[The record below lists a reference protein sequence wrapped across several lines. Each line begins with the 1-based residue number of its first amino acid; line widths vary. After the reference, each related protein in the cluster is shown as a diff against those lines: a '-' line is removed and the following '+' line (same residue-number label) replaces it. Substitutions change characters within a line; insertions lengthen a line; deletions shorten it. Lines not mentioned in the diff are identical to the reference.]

1 MRFAEQ
7 WSWCTVETVRDVTP
21 TIREFRLRPE
31 NGRVLPYP
39 AGSHIGVT
47 VLIDGQPARR
57 SYSLVENGDA
67 ATYRIAVRLAP
78 DSRGGSRGMWKLRA
92 GARIEISTPAS
103 LLEIDWTRK
112 NYCLIAGGIGITPIT
127 GIAAAL
133 RRRNIDAALHYAVK
147 SRGDAAFLD
156 ELSALLGDRL
166 TVHASDEGTRLD
178 LEATFRALPD
188 DAIAIMCGPMR
199 MLEAARRAWND
210 PGRAPADLRYET
222 FGSSGL
228 KPTAEFRVRLRGAD
242 TELVVPQNSSML
254 DALNDAGFEV
264 ISDCQRGECGV
275 CAVDVVA
282 VDGEID
288 HRDVFFSDQQKH
300 DNRKICPCVSRAIG
314 VVTIDTLY
322 RPEAAHIVSTPN
334 ARCAPRSGH

>member
-7 WSWCTVETVRDVTP
+7 WSWCTVETVRDVTT
-21 TIREFRLRPE
+21 TIRELRLRPE
-31 NGRVLPYP
+31 NGRVPSYP

-67 ATYRIAVRLAP
+67 GTYRIAVRLAP
-78 DSRGGSRGMWKLRA
+78 DGRGGSRGMWSLQA
-92 GARIEISTPAS
+92 GARIEISNPAS
-103 LLEIDWTRK
+103 LIEIDWTRK

-133 RRRNIDAALHYAVK
+133 RRRNIDASLHYAVK

-166 TVHASDEGTRLD
+166 IVHASDEGARLD
-178 LEATFRALPD
+178 LEPTFRALPD

-199 MLEAARRAWND
+199 MLEAARRTWND
-210 PGRAPADLRYET
+210 LGRAPADLRYET

-228 KPTAEFRVRLRGAD
+228 KPTAEFRVRLKGTDA
-242 TELVVPQNSSML
+242 ELVVPQNSSML
-254 DALNDAGFEV
+254 DALNGAGFEV

-282 VDGEID
+282 VEGEID
-288 HRDVFFSDQQKH
+288 HRDVFFSDRQKH

-322 RPEAAHIVSTPN
+322 RPEAVN
-334 ARCAPRSGH
+334 R

>member
-1 MRFAEQ
+1 MEL
-7 WSWCTVETVRDVTP
+7 V
-21 TIREFRLRPE
+21 
-31 NGRVLPYP
+31 
-39 AGSHIGVT
+39 H
-47 VLIDGQPARR
+47 RR
-57 SYSLVENGDA
+57 SYPRRDAHDPRIQAASRERPRAALPGRQPYRRHRADRRTARAALLSLVENGDA
-67 ATYRIAVRLAP
+67 GTYRIAVRLAP
-78 DSRGGSRGMWKLRA
+78 DSRGGSRGMWSLQA
-92 GARIEISTPAS
+92 GARIETSNPAS
-103 LLEIDWTRK
+103 LLEIDWSRQ

-127 GIAAAL
+127 GSPPPCAAGIST
-133 RRRNIDAALHYAVK
+133 RALHYAVK

-166 TVHASDEGTRLD
+166 IVHASDEGARLD
-178 LEATFRALPD
+178 LNATFRALPD
-188 DAIAIMCGPMR
+188 DAIAIICGPMR

-210 PGRAPADLRYET
+210 LGRAPADLRYET

-228 KPTAEFRVRLRGAD
+228 KPTAEFRVRLKDTD

-254 DALNDAGFEV
+254 DALNGAGFEV

-282 VDGEID
+282 VEGEID

-322 RPEAAHIVSTPN
+322 RPEAHAH
-334 ARCAPRSGH
+334 

>member
-1 MRFAEQ
+1 MRFTEQ
-7 WSWCTVETVRDVTP
+7 WSWCTVESISDVTP
-21 TIREFRLRPE
+21 KIREFRLRPD
-31 NGRVLPYP
+31 NGRVPPHP

-67 ATYRIAVRLAP
+67 GTYRIAVRLAP
-78 DSRGGSRGMWKLRA
+78 DSRGGSRGMWNLRA
-92 GARIEISTPAS
+92 GARIEISNPAS

-112 NYCLIAGGIGITPIT
+112 TYCLIAGGIGITPIT

-133 RRRNIDAALHYAVK
+133 HRRSIDAVLHYAVK
-147 SRGDAAFLD
+147 SRGNAAFLD

-166 TVHASDEGTRLD
+166 IVHASDEGARLD
-178 LEATFRALPD
+178 LEATFHALPA

-210 PGRAPADLRYET
+210 IGRAPADLRYET

-228 KPTAEFRVRLRGAD
+228 KPTAEFRVRLKDTG

-254 DALNDAGFEV
+254 DALNGAGFEV

-275 CAVDVVA
+275 CAIDVVA

-314 VVTIDTLY
+314 IVTIDTLY
-322 RPEAAHIVSTPN
+322 RPEAAH
-334 ARCAPRSGH
+334 R

>member
-7 WSWCTVETVRDVTP
+7 WNWCTVETIRDVTP

-31 NGRVLPYP
+31 TGRVTPCTP
-39 AGSHIGVT
+39 GSHIT
-47 VLIDGQPARR
+47 VSLLIDGQPARR
-57 SYSLVENGDA
+57 SYSLVENKDG

-78 DSRGGSRGMWKLRA
+78 DSRGGSRGMWSLQP
-92 GARIEISTPAS
+92 GARIEATNPTS
-103 LLEIDWTRK
+103 LLEIDWSRK

-127 GIAAAL
+127 SIAAAL
-133 RRRNIDAALHYAVK
+133 RRRNIDVPLHYAMK

-156 ELSALLGDRL
+156 ELTALLGDRL
-166 TVHASDEGTRLD
+166 IAYASDEGARLD
-178 LEATFRALPD
+178 LDATFRALPD
-188 DAIAIMCGPMR
+188 DAIAIICGPMR

-210 PGRAPADLRYET
+210 LGRAPADLRYET

-228 KPTAEFRVRLRGAD
+228 KPTAEFRVRLKDTD
-242 TELVVPQNSSML
+242 TELVVPPNSSML
-254 DALNDAGFEV
+254 DALNGAGFEV

-275 CAVDVVA
+275 CAVDVIA

-300 DNRKICPCVSRAIG
+300 ENRKICPCVSRAIG

-322 RPEAAHIVSTPN
+322 RADAA
-334 ARCAPRSGH
+334 

>member
-7 WSWCTVETVRDVTP
+7 WSWCTVESISDVTP

-31 NGRVLPYP
+31 SGHVAPYP
-39 AGSHIGVT
+39 AGSHIGVA

-67 ATYRIAVRLAP
+67 GTYRIAVRLAP
-78 DSRGGSRGMWKLRA
+78 DSRGGSRGMWNLRA
-92 GARIEISTPAS
+92 GARIEISNPAS

-133 RRRNIDAALHYAVK
+133 RRRNIDAPLRYAVK
-147 SRGDAAFLD
+147 SRGDAAFLG
-156 ELSALLGDRL
+156 ELSALLGDL
-166 TVHASDEGTRLD
+166 LIVHASDEGARLD
-178 LEATFRALPD
+178 LDATFRALPD

-210 PGRAPADLRYET
+210 GGRAPADLRYET

-228 KPTAEFRVRLRGAD
+228 KPTAEFRVRLKDTD

-254 DALNDAGFEV
+254 DALNAAGFEV

-275 CAVDVVA
+275 CAVDVIA

-288 HRDVFFSDQQKH
+288 HRDVFFSDQQKQ

-322 RPEAAHIVSTPN
+322 RAEAV
-334 ARCAPRSGH
+334 

>member
-7 WSWCTVETVRDVTP
+7 WSWCTVESIRDVTP
-21 TIREFRLRPE
+21 TIREFRLRPD
-31 NGRVLPYP
+31 NGRVAPCP
-39 AGSHIGVT
+39 PGSHISVN

-57 SYSLVENGDA
+57 CYSLVENSDHSA
-67 ATYRIAVRLAP
+67 YRIAVRLAP
-78 DSRGGSRGMWKLRA
+78 DSRGGSRGMWSLQQ
-92 GARIEISTPAS
+92 GARIEATNPTS

-127 GIAAAL
+127 SIAAAL
-133 RRRNIDAALHYAVK
+133 RRQNIEAPLYYAVK

-156 ELSALLGDRL
+156 ELTTLLGDRL
-166 TVHASDEGTRLD
+166 TLCASDEGGRIDLD
-178 LEATFRALPD
+178 ATFRMLPD
-188 DAIAIMCGPMR
+188 DAIAIICGPMR
-199 MLEAARRAWND
+199 MLEAARRTWND
-210 PGRAPADLRYET
+210 LGRAPSDLRYET

-228 KPTAEFRVRLRGAD
+228 KPTAEFRVRLKDTG
-242 TELVVPQNSSML
+242 TELVVPPNSSML
-254 DALNDAGFEV
+254 DALNGAGFEV

-282 VDGEID
+282 VEGEID

-300 DNRKICPCVSRAIG
+300 ENRKICPCVSRAIG

-322 RPEAAHIVSTPN
+322 RADAA
-334 ARCAPRSGH
+334 

>member
-7 WSWCTVETVRDVTP
+7 WSWCTVESISDVTP
-21 TIREFRLRPE
+21 KIREFRLRPD
-31 NGRVLPYP
+31 NGRVPPHP

-57 SYSLVENGDA
+57 SYSLVENSDA
-67 ATYRIAVRLAP
+67 GTYRIAVRLAP
-78 DSRGGSRGMWKLRA
+78 ESRGGSRGMWNLRA
-92 GARIEISTPAS
+92 GARIEISNPAS

-112 NYCLIAGGIGITPIT
+112 TYCLIAGGIGITPIT

-133 RRRNIDAALHYAVK
+133 HRRSIDAVLHYAVK
-147 SRGDAAFLD
+147 SRGNAAFLD

-166 TVHASDEGTRLD
+166 IVHASDEGARLD
-178 LEATFRALPD
+178 LEATFHALPA

-210 PGRAPADLRYET
+210 LGRAPADLRYET

-228 KPTAEFRVRLRGAD
+228 KPTAEFRVRLKDTG

-254 DALNDAGFEV
+254 DALNGAGFEV

-275 CAVDVVA
+275 CAIDVVA

-322 RPEAAHIVSTPN
+322 RPEATH
-334 ARCAPRSGH
+334 R

>member
-7 WSWCTVETVRDVTP
+7 WSWCVIETVRDVTP
-21 TIREFRLRPE
+21 AIREFRLRPE
-31 NGRVLPYP
+31 KGRVLPYP

-47 VLIDGQPARR
+47 VLIEGQPARR
-57 SYSLVENGDA
+57 CYSLVENADA
-67 ATYRIAVRLAP
+67 NTYRIAVRLAP
-78 DSRGGSRGMWKLRA
+78 DSRGGSRGMWDLRA
-92 GARIEISTPAS
+92 GARIEISNPAS

-112 NYCLIAGGIGITPIT
+112 NYCLIAGGIGITPIS

-133 RRRNIDAALHYAVK
+133 RRRHIDAPLHYAVK
-147 SRGDAAFLD
+147 SRSDAAFLD
-156 ELSALLGDRL
+156 ELLALLGDRL
-166 TVHASDEGTRLD
+166 TVYASDEGHRLD

-210 PGRAPADLRYET
+210 LGRAPADLRYET

-228 KPTAEFRVRLRGAD
+228 KPTAEFRVRLKD
-242 TELVVPQNSSML
+242 TEAELVVPQNSSML
-254 DALNDAGFEV
+254 DALNAAGVEV

-275 CAVDVVA
+275 CAIDVVA

-288 HRDVFFSDQQKH
+288 HRDVFFSEAQKRE
-300 DNRKICPCVSRAIG
+300 NRKICPCVSRAIG
-314 VVTIDTLY
+314 RITIDALY
-322 RPEAAHIVSTPN
+322 RPEAA
-334 ARCAPRSGH
+334 